1 MRIARPGSLVE
12 RAAERLRDA
21 PEPAHIRAPAPA
33 AAAESEPRAAPPA
46 TYRVSTTV
54 TLDRRRLERAGIFS
68 PATHAN
74 RTTEEIRLVKQAAL
88 QRAADAA
95 RAKLP
100 TASLMMVTSTRE
112 GEGKSFVAANLALSV
127 AVEEG
132 RSVVLVDADP
142 SRSSVALLF
151 GITRSMGLLDAI
163 SDDRVHASEV
173 LVGTDMEGLY
183 IVPSGQ
189 LRALSAEL
197 FASERTTA
205 FLRRLMAECPGAL
218 IIIDAPPVL
227 ATTEAS
233 ALARQ
238 VAQILY
244 VVEAER
250 IGRAEVAEALELISM
265 CPNIGFVLNKVRFQF
280 GSVRFGNY
288 YRYYRR
294 GRRRPERAAMLGQT

>member
-1 MRIARPGSLVE
+1 MKGDRPDSLVE

-21 PEPAHIRAPAPA
+21 PQTAGARPLARPEPLAPRPVATGQYGA
-33 AAAESEPRAAPPA
+33 A
-46 TYRVSTTV
+46 STV
-54 TLDRRRLERAGIFS
+54 VLDRRGLERAGVFS

-88 QRAADAA
+88 QRAIEAA

-100 TASLMMVTSTRE
+100 TAPLMMVTSTRE
-112 GEGKSFVAANLALSV
+112 GEGKSFIAANLALSI
-127 AVEEG
+127 AAEEG

-151 GITRSMGLLDAI
+151 GIHAQVGLLDAI
-163 SDDRVHASEV
+163 SDDRLRPADV
-173 LVGTDMEGLY
+173 LIRTDMDGLY
-183 IVPSGQ
+183 IVPAGH
-189 LRALSAEL
+189 LKALSAEL
-197 FASERTTA
+197 FGSERTTV
-205 FLRRLMAECPGAL
+205 FLQRLMAECPGAL

-227 ATTEAS
+227 ATSEAS

-244 VVEAER
+244 VVESER
-250 IGRAEVAEALELISM
+250 IGRAEVTEALDLISM

-294 GRRRPERAAMLGQT
+294 SRRRPGRAAAASQT

>member
-1 MRIARPGSLVE
+1 MRPGRPDSLVE
-12 RAAERLRDA
+12 RAAERLREA
-21 PEPAHIRAPAPA
+21 PDRAVAPAPPQK
-33 AAAESEPRAAPPA
+33 ERPA
-46 TYRVSTTV
+46 TAVTPAGPFRTAATI
-54 TLDRRRLERAGIFS
+54 TLDRRRLERAGVYS

-88 QRAADAA
+88 QRAVEAA

-100 TASLMMVTSTRE
+100 TSPLMMVTSTRE
-112 GEGKSFVAANLALSV
+112 GEGKSFIAANLALSI
-127 AVEEG
+127 AAEEG

-151 GITRSMGLLDAI
+151 GIQAQIGLLDAVA
-163 SDDRVHASEV
+163 DDRVQPAQV
-173 LVGTDMEGLY
+173 LIGTDMNGLY
-183 IVPSGQ
+183 IVPAGHLQ
-189 LRALSAEL
+189 ALSAEL
-197 FASERTTA
+197 FASDRTTV
-205 FLRRLMAECPGAL
+205 FLQRLMAECPGAL

-238 VAQILY
+238 VAQILF
-244 VVEAER
+244 VVESER
-250 IGRAEVAEALELISM
+250 IGRTEITEALDLISM
-265 CPNIGFVLNKVRFQF
+265 CPNIGFVLNKMRFQF

-294 GRRRPERAAMLGQT
+294 GRRRPGRAATVGQT